1 MRNLNLHV
9 TVPADR
15 KVVVQLLDGIDPG
28 EADLTVIVRKSRPT
42 RPEPSILD
50 RLPSLSVGA
59 WPDSLSFSRNELYG
73 DDDR

>member
-15 KVVVQLLDGIDPG
+15 KVVVQLPDDIDPG
-28 EADLTVIVRKSRPT
+28 EADLTVIVRKSRPGRT
-42 RPEPSILD
+42 EPLFID
-50 RLPSLSVGA
+50 RLPSLSVGP
-59 WPDSLSFSRNELYG
+59 WLEGLSFSCKELYG